1 MTKNSRPLKKVF
13 FDFEN
18 DEWHGH
24 ASESLW
30 AEHIHGNKFKIRNS
44 PFFVKGVS
52 FEDIVAAKEVD
63 AKLIFERVLISAGNS
78 TYRLLVKTENIPNPF
93 LEHWKHL
100 EKLGCSYEKNDEMT
114 MRMFAVDVPSA
125 SDIYAV
131 YELLEEGKRAA
142 VWDFEEG
149 HCGHVLN
156 GKGSESV

>member
-30 AEHIHGNKFKIRNS
+30 AKHIHGNKFKIRNS

-63 AKLIFERVLISAGNS
+63 AKLIFERVLISAGHS
-78 TYRLLVKTENIPNPF
+78 TYRLLVRLKISQTRF
-93 LEHWKHL
+93 
-100 EKLGCSYEKNDEMT
+100 
-114 MRMFAVDVPSA
+114 
-125 SDIYAV
+125 
-131 YELLEEGKRAA
+131 
-142 VWDFEEG
+142 
-149 HCGHVLN
+149 
-156 GKGSESV
+156 